1 MDNIRIAILSPYDEV
16 CTYMD
21 NRAPK
26 AMHYYDDELH
36 EYLKGTA
43 NTYTF
48 KTDAKHEDSIHLTEG
63 NKLSFRY
70 RKKDYYLN
78 IMSVRRNEYVVEV
91 EAYSLNF
98 ELLNEHKVAYKAA
111 NAMTFEQY
119 LSVFDYEK
127 VVTVIINEVSTKSI
141 KNEWT
146 GTDTMLARLYSLGN
160 LFGAE
165 IEFIPKLNDDY
176 SLDRIILNV
185 YQAHTDNVQG
195 VGTDRSDR
203 VLRFGKN
210 IKGVTKTSDITELY
224 TLIYP
229 FGKDG
234 LTVASLDKTEYDSE
248 GRIEYHSPAGDRNI
262 YAVLARDRFPS
273 NTTSHVNNR
282 YIARPWDYNTDNV
295 NVLYGQAL
303 AELKKNCVPQVK
315 YEVDGYFDTNIGD
328 TVTIA
333 DDEFNPPL
341 YLRARVTEQL
351 RSFTDPSQN
360 KTTFDNFKEL
370 QSEIDPSLL
379 AAVSALIEA
388 NKTYTCSIISN
399 NGIIFKNGQGS
410 SILTASIRDGG
421 KDMTD
426 SLIIRWE
433 KDGAALS
440 TGKSIT
446 VNASDISV
454 KAVYRYKAVDA
465 AGIIRGAYEVT
476 VSDLED
482 GKTQYL
488 HIKYSNDGGKTFTG
502 NNGEDPGKWMG
513 YYVDFTQVDSDNPN
527 MYSWVK
533 VEGPKG
539 EQGTQGP
546 QGEKGDSGGK
556 GDKGDPMGILELPT
570 EPPTKYEGMLWKH
583 TGTVGGF
590 IHNSIYRWT
599 GSSWALFKFKADNIE
614 VDSLSA
620 ICANLG
626 TVNAGKING
635 VEINSS
641 EFRSDFIAGISTH
654 TRAVG
659 TATVRDGKV
668 NIEYE
673 IQGNATTPDWVK
685 GQTGSTWMDYSG
697 VWFVTRDLNGTV
709 TDSMVISPAT
719 INQRA
724 PNNHAASHTGYGVG
738 TTVNYGHVKTRNDLS
753 ASSYVAGESLS
764 SYQGYLLNNKI
775 TSLCTSVVTK
785 GRVTVQCTNSTWLNI
800 AAVPSYNSGN
810 RYYCIVNCSTVPLSG
825 YVRNDGRIIAYGPTV
840 FNGTSYTVDYLVFI
854 S

>member
-26 AMHYYDDELH
+26 AIHYYDDKLH

-48 KTDAKHEDSIHLTEG
+48 KTDAKHEDSVHLTEG

-98 ELLNEHKVAYKAA
+98 ELLNEHKAAYKAA

-176 SLDRIILNV
+176 SLDKIILNV
-185 YQAHTDNVQG
+185 YQAHTDTVQG

-273 NTTSHVNNR
+273 NTTTHVNNR

-341 YLRARVTEQL
+341 YLRARVTEQF

-379 AAVSALIEA
+379 SAMNALIEA
-388 NKTYTCSIISN
+388 NKMYTCSILSD
-399 NGIIFKNGQGS
+399 NGIVFKNGVGS
-410 SILTASIRDGG
+410 TMLTASVRDGS

-426 SLIIRWE
+426 NITINWTR
-433 KDGAALS
+433 DGTYIY

-446 VNASDISV
+446 ILASGIVGKSV
-454 KAVYRYKAVDA
+454 FRFEAIDSVGTVK
-465 AGIIRGAYEVT
+465 GTYEVT
-476 VSDLED
+476 VSSLYD
-482 GKTQYL
+482 GA
-488 HIKYSNDGGKTFTG
+488 DGEPGPPGEKGETG
-502 NNGEDPGKWMG
+502 AI
-513 YYVDFTQVDSDNPN
+513 
-527 MYSWVK
+527 
-533 VEGPKG
+533 GPKG
-539 EQGTQGP
+539 NDGA
-546 QGEKGDSGGK
+546 
-556 GDKGDPMGILELPT
+556 KGDPTGITVSAT
-570 EPPTKYEGMLWKH
+570 EPSSKYTGMLWQH
-583 TGTVGGF
+583 TGTVAGLIKGAT
-590 IHNSIYRWT
+590 YCWT
-599 GSSWALFKFKADNIE
+599 GSAWTLYNFSAANIS
-614 VDSLSA
+614 VDKLSA
-620 ICANLG
+620 FTADIGDMTAGNIRNTTG
-626 TVNAGKING
+626 TMQMDIRNGIIETHNAGTDDYATFSNASIVFETG
-635 VEINSS
+635 DI
-641 EFRSDFIAGISTH
+641 FAGGKLTEYTKDGITHQTGPLDIST
-654 TRAVG
+654 
-659 TATVRDGKV
+659 
-668 NIEYE
+668 
-673 IQGNATTPDWVK
+673 TTLKFIVK
-685 GQTGSTWMDYSG
+685 GAEQYG
-697 VWFVTRDLNGTV
+697 DLDIDGFRVRASIMN
-709 TDSMVISPAT
+709 
-719 INQRA
+719 RA
-724 PNNHAASHTGYGVG
+724 PTNHASAGTGYGVG
-738 TTVNYGHVKTRNDLS
+738 TIANYGHVKTRNDLN
-753 ASSYVAGESLS
+753 ASSYVTGESLS

>member
-185 YQAHTDNVQG
+185 YQAHTDTVQG

-351 RSFTDPSQN
+351 RSFTDPTRN

-370 QSEIDPSLL
+370 QSEIDPLL
-379 AAVSALIEA
+379 LSAMNALIEA
-388 NKTYTCSIISN
+388 NKTYTCSILSN
-399 NGIIFKNGQGS
+399 NGIVFKNGVGS
-410 SILTASIRDGG
+410 TMLTASVRDGG

-426 SLIIRWE
+426 NITINWTR
-433 KDGAALS
+433 DGAYIY
-440 TGKSIT
+440 TGKSFSIL
-446 VNASDISV
+446 ASDISG
-454 KAVYRYKAVDA
+454 KSVYRFEAVDA
-465 AGIIRGAYEVT
+465 DGTIRGTYEVT
-476 VSDLED
+476 VSNV
-482 GKTQYL
+482 
-488 HIKYSNDGGKTFTG
+488 NDGAD
-502 NNGEDPGKWMG
+502 GEPGPPGEKG
-513 YYVDFTQVDSDNPN
+513 EPGVI
-527 MYSWVK
+527 
-533 VEGPKG
+533 GPKG
-539 EQGTQGP
+539 NDGAK
-546 QGEKGDSGGK
+546 GE
-556 GDKGDPMGILELPT
+556 PTGITVSAT
-570 EPPTKYEGMLWKH
+570 EPTTKHTGMLWQH
-583 TGTVGGF
+583 TGTVAGLVKDA
-590 IHNSIYRWT
+590 IYIWT
-599 GSSWALFKFKADNIE
+599 GSAWKLQKFKAENIE
-614 VDSLSA
+614 ATSLAS
-620 ICANLG
+620 ITANLG
-626 TVNAGKING
+626 TVNAGTING
-635 VEINSS
+635 VTIKG
-641 EFRSDFIAGISTH
+641 SDIYGGSIY
-654 TRAVG
+654 G
-659 TATVRDGKV
+659 DGKIEFQKPVPPEQEGGFSGYSTAIWIDERGIVIRRFSPTTVLVGEV
-668 NIEYE
+668 NI
-673 IQGNATTPDWVK
+673 TPYDISVLTASRTFL
-685 GQTGSTWMDYSG
+685 GVNST
-697 VWFVTRDLNGTV
+697 LN
-709 TDSMVISPAT
+709 
-719 INQRA
+719 
-724 PNNHAASHTGYGVG
+724 
-738 TTVNYGHVKTRNDLS
+738 
-753 ASSYVAGESLS
+753 SLS
-764 SYQGYLLNNKI
+764 SGFTTLQTKVNGLFSSI
-775 TSLCTSVVTK
+775 ATK